1 MRAKR
6 IVAVIGLG
14 HMGRL
19 HARKLAERGD
29 LSLRFVD
36 PALGFDDPLHDI
48 DLAVIAAPTSLH
60 VALAAPLLER
70 GLPCLVEKPLAAS
83 VIEAT
88 PLAHHPHLSVAHVE
102 RFNPALAALEGCAP
116 RFVSAERLSPF
127 SVRGTDV
134 DVIADLMI
142 HDLDL
147 AATLLGGP
155 LREARALGIGVRSGK
170 LDLCNA
176 RLELGSGV
184 AQLSASRVSP
194 ERVRRLRVFE
204 EGRYTSLDLLR
215 GTAHRVRW
223 GQGELEGEPVA
234 LPRTDALRALHAAW
248 LAAADGGPAF
258 PVGGAEALFSLS
270 LAEAIRAAM
279 G

>member
-6 IVAVIGLG
+6 VVAVIGLG

-19 HARKLAERGD
+19 HARTLAARDD
-29 LSLRFVD
+29 LLLRYVD
-36 PALGFDDPLHDI
+36 PAQGLRDPLHDI
-48 DLAVIAAPTSLH
+48 DLAVIAAPTSEH

-70 GLPCLVEKPLAAS
+70 GTPCLVEKPLAAS
-83 VIEAT
+83 VAEAER
-88 PLAHHPHLSVAHVE
+88 LAHHPHLSVAHIE
-102 RFNPALAALEGCAP
+102 RFNPALAALDGCEP
-116 RFVSAERLSPF
+116 RFISAERLSPF

-147 AATLLGGP
+147 AASLLGGP

-176 RLELGSGV
+176 RLALGRGV

-223 GQGELEGEPVA
+223 GQGELEGEPVD
-234 LPRTDALRALHAAW
+234 LPPKDALRALHAAW
-248 LAAADGGPAF
+248 LDAADGGPAF
-258 PVGGAEALFSLS
+258 PVGGPQALFSLS